1 MFKKIINFIV
11 ISFLVFNI
19 GITTVKADEKNT
31 SENVETEEN
40 IEEIDKA
47 KEDIDNNQTIEN
59 FYKYV
64 NGLNLDKELIGDVS
78 VKEYVS
84 NFLKSGEGD
93 ISFSSI
99 VKTLINYSLREVNV
113 IIKLLMSVLIIAI
126 IGALMKNLQE
136 AFKNNSLSNVAFFA
150 CYSVMMML
158 LTSSFIVALG
168 IAKDVLQNLM
178 DFMAVMMPVLVFL
191 IGTSGG
197 AVTALTLD
205 PIVLILVSTI
215 PQIYM
220 YGIFPLIL
228 GYFVLQFVNNISE
241 TYKIDN
247 LCKLIKQ
254 IAMWLQG
261 IVLTVFVALIAIRG
275 ITSSTIDAVTL
286 KTAKFAIDNF
296 IPIVGKAFSDAITTI
311 AGYSLLL
318 KSAIS
323 SVGLIVVIGII
334 VYPIIKLVIMIFSYR
349 IVAALVEPV
358 ADKRMVNSI
367 SSVGDSMTMLFSAVV
382 SVSVIFFI
390 VIAIMASAGKFIV
403 GG

>member
-11 ISFLVFNI
+11 ISFFVFNI

-93 ISFSSI
+93 IGFSSI

-113 IIKLLMSVLIIAI
+113 TIKLLMSVLIIAI

>member
-1 MFKKIINFIV
+1 MFKKIINLIL
-11 ISFLVFNI
+11 ISFLILNFNASR
-19 GITTVKADEKNT
+19 VEANEKERQNNKQVEEQ
-31 SENVETEEN
+31 SEELN
-40 IEEIDKA
+40 KA
-47 KEDIDNNQTIEN
+47 KEDIENNSTIEE
-59 FYKYV
+59 FYNYV
-64 NGLNLDKELIGDVS
+64 NGLNLDSELIGNIS
-78 VKEYVS
+78 VKEYVQ
-84 NFLKSGEGD
+84 NFLTNGEGT
-93 ISFSSI
+93 ISFGAI

-113 IIKLLMSVLIIAI
+113 TIKLLMSVLIIAI
-126 IGALMKNLQE
+126 IGALMRNLQD

-158 LTSSFIVALG
+158 LTSSFLVALG

-191 IGTSGG
+191 IGTAGG

-205 PIVLILVSTI
+205 PIVLMLVSLT

-220 YGIFPLIL
+220 YVIFPLIL
-228 GYFVLQFVNNISE
+228 AYFVLQFVNNISE
-241 TYKIDN
+241 TYKIDK

-261 IVLTVFVALIAIRG
+261 GVLTIFVALIAIRG

-296 IPIVGKAFSDAITTI
+296 IPIVGKAFSDAISTI

-323 SVGLIVVIGII
+323 SVGLIVVIGIL
-334 VYPIIKLVIMIFSYR
+334 VYPLIKLIVMIFSYR

-367 SSVGDSMTMLFSAVV
+367 SSVGDSMTMLFSAVL

>member
-1 MFKKIINFIV
+1 MFKKIINLIL
-11 ISFLVFNI
+11 ISFLILNFNASR
-19 GITTVKADEKNT
+19 VEANEKERQNNKQVEEQ
-31 SENVETEEN
+31 SEELN
-40 IEEIDKA
+40 KA
-47 KEDIDNNQTIEN
+47 KEDIENNSTIEE
-59 FYKYV
+59 FYNYV
-64 NGLNLDKELIGDVS
+64 NGLNLDSELIGNIS
-78 VKEYVS
+78 VKEYVQ
-84 NFLKSGEGD
+84 NFLTNGEGT
-93 ISFSSI
+93 ISFGAI

-113 IIKLLMSVLIIAI
+113 TIKLLMSVLIIAI
-126 IGALMKNLQE
+126 IGALMRNLQD

-158 LTSSFIVALG
+158 LTSSFLVALG

-191 IGTSGG
+191 IGTAGG

-205 PIVLILVSTI
+205 PIVLMLVSLT

-220 YGIFPLIL
+220 YVIFPLIL

-241 TYKIDN
+241 TYKIDK

-261 IVLTVFVALIAIRG
+261 GVLTIFVALIAIRG

-296 IPIVGKAFSDAITTI
+296 IPIVGKAFSDAISTI

-323 SVGLIVVIGII
+323 SVGLIVVIGIL
-334 VYPIIKLVIMIFSYR
+334 VYPLIKLIVMIFSYR

-367 SSVGDSMTMLFSAVV
+367 SSVGDSMTMLFSAVL

>member
-1 MFKKIINFIV
+1 MFKKIINLIL
-11 ISFLVFNI
+11 ISFLILNFNASR
-19 GITTVKADEKNT
+19 VEANEKERQNNKQVEEQ
-31 SENVETEEN
+31 SEELN
-40 IEEIDKA
+40 KA
-47 KEDIDNNQTIEN
+47 KEDIENNSTIEE
-59 FYKYV
+59 FYDYV
-64 NGLNLDKELIGDVS
+64 NGLNLDSELIGDIS
-78 VKEYVS
+78 VKEYVQ
-84 NFLKSGEGD
+84 NFLSNGEGT
-93 ISFSSI
+93 ISFGAI

-113 IIKLLMSVLIIAI
+113 TIKLLMSVLIIAI
-126 IGALMKNLQE
+126 IGALMKNLQD

-158 LTSSFIVALG
+158 LTSSFLVALG

-191 IGTSGG
+191 IGTAGG

-205 PIVLILVSTI
+205 PLVLMLVSLT
-215 PQIYM
+215 PQVYM
-220 YGIFPLIL
+220 YVIFPLIL

-241 TYKIDN
+241 TYKIDK

-254 IAMWLQG
+254 TAMWIQG
-261 IVLTVFVALIAIRG
+261 GVLTIFVALIAIRG

-296 IPIVGKAFSDAITTI
+296 IPIVGKAFSDAISTI

-323 SVGLIVVIGII
+323 SVGLIVVIGIL
-334 VYPIIKLVIMIFSYR
+334 VYPLIKLIVMIFSYR

-367 SSVGDSMTMLFSAVV
+367 SSVGDSMTMLFSAVL

>member
-1 MFKKIINFIV
+1 MFKKIINLIL
-11 ISFLVFNI
+11 ISFLILNFNASR
-19 GITTVKADEKNT
+19 VEANEKERQNNKQVEEQ
-31 SENVETEEN
+31 SEELN
-40 IEEIDKA
+40 KA
-47 KEDIDNNQTIEN
+47 KEDIENNSTIEE
-59 FYKYV
+59 FYDYV
-64 NGLNLDKELIGDVS
+64 NGLNLDSELIGDIS
-78 VKEYVS
+78 VKEYVQ
-84 NFLKSGEGD
+84 NFLSNGEGT
-93 ISFSSI
+93 ISFGAV
-99 VKTLINYSLREVNV
+99 VKTLINYSLREINV
-113 IIKLLMSVLIIAI
+113 TIKLLMSVLIIAI
-126 IGALMKNLQE
+126 IGALMKNLQD

-158 LTSSFIVALG
+158 LTSSFLVALG

-191 IGTSGG
+191 IGTAGG

-205 PIVLILVSTI
+205 PIVLMLVSLT

-220 YGIFPLIL
+220 YVIFPLIL

-241 TYKIDN
+241 TYKIDK

-261 IVLTVFVALIAIRG
+261 GVLTIFVALIAIRG

-296 IPIVGKAFSDAITTI
+296 IPIVGKAFSDAISTI

-323 SVGLIVVIGII
+323 SVGLIVVIGIL
-334 VYPIIKLVIMIFSYR
+334 VYPLIKLIVMIFSYR

-367 SSVGDSMTMLFSAVV
+367 SSVGDSMTMLFSAVL

>member
-1 MFKKIINFIV
+1 MRKKDKMINRW
-11 ISFLVFNI
+11 
-19 GITTVKADEKNT
+19 KN
-31 SENVETEEN
+31 NAKRLN
-40 IEEIDKA
+40 KA
-47 KEDIDNNQTIEN
+47 KEDIENNSTIEE
-59 FYKYV
+59 FYNYV
-64 NGLNLDKELIGDVS
+64 NGLNLDSELIGNIS
-78 VKEYVS
+78 VKEYVQ
-84 NFLKSGEGD
+84 NFLTNGEGT
-93 ISFSSI
+93 ISFGAI

-113 IIKLLMSVLIIAI
+113 TIKLLMSVLIIAI
-126 IGALMKNLQE
+126 IGALMRNLQD
-136 AFKNNSLSNVAFFA
+136 AFKSNSLSNVAFFA

-158 LTSSFIVALG
+158 LTSSFLVALG

-191 IGTSGG
+191 IGTAGG

-205 PIVLILVSTI
+205 PIVLMLVSLT

-220 YGIFPLIL
+220 YVIFPLIL
-228 GYFVLQFVNNISE
+228 AYFVLQFVNNISE
-241 TYKIDN
+241 TYKIDK

-261 IVLTVFVALIAIRG
+261 GVLTIFVALIAIRG

-296 IPIVGKAFSDAITTI
+296 IPIVGKAFSDAISTI

-323 SVGLIVVIGII
+323 SVGLIIVIGIL
-334 VYPIIKLVIMIFSYR
+334 VYPLIKLIVMIFSYR

-367 SSVGDSMTMLFSAVV
+367 SSVGDSMTMLFSAVL

>member
-1 MFKKIINFIV
+1 
-11 ISFLVFNI
+11 
-19 GITTVKADEKNT
+19 
-31 SENVETEEN
+31 
-40 IEEIDKA
+40 
-47 KEDIDNNQTIEN
+47 
-59 FYKYV
+59 
-64 NGLNLDKELIGDVS
+64 
-78 VKEYVS
+78 
-84 NFLKSGEGD
+84 
-93 ISFSSI
+93 
-99 VKTLINYSLREVNV
+99 
-113 IIKLLMSVLIIAI
+113 
-126 IGALMKNLQE
+126 
-136 AFKNNSLSNVAFFA
+136 
-150 CYSVMMML
+150 MMML
-158 LTSSFIVALG
+158 LTSSFLVALG

-191 IGTSGG
+191 IGTAGG

-205 PIVLILVSTI
+205 PIVLMLVSLT

-220 YGIFPLIL
+220 YVIFPLIL
-228 GYFVLQFVNNISE
+228 AYFVLQFVNNISE
-241 TYKIDN
+241 TYKIDK

-261 IVLTVFVALIAIRG
+261 GVLTIFVALIAIRG

-296 IPIVGKAFSDAITTI
+296 IPIVGKAFSDAISTI

-323 SVGLIVVIGII
+323 SVGLIIVIGIL
-334 VYPIIKLVIMIFSYR
+334 VYPLINLIVMIFSYR
-349 IVAALVEPV
+349 IVAPLVEPV

-367 SSVGDSMTMLFSAVV
+367 SSVGDSMTMLFSAVL

>member
-1 MFKKIINFIV
+1 MFKKIINLIL
-11 ISFLVFNI
+11 ISFLILNFNASR
-19 GITTVKADEKNT
+19 VEANEKERQNNKQVEEQ
-31 SENVETEEN
+31 SEELN
-40 IEEIDKA
+40 KA
-47 KEDIDNNQTIEN
+47 KEDIENNSTIEE
-59 FYKYV
+59 FYNYV
-64 NGLNLDKELIGDVS
+64 NGLNLDSELIGDIS
-78 VKEYVS
+78 VKEYVQ
-84 NFLKSGEGD
+84 NFLANGEGT
-93 ISFSSI
+93 ISFGAV
-99 VKTLINYSLREVNV
+99 VKTLINYSLREINV
-113 IIKLLMSVLIIAI
+113 TIKLLMSVLIIAI
-126 IGALMKNLQE
+126 IGALMKNLQD

-158 LTSSFIVALG
+158 LTSSFLVALG

-191 IGTSGG
+191 IGTAGG

-205 PIVLILVSTI
+205 PIVLMLVSLT

-220 YGIFPLIL
+220 YVIFPLIL

-241 TYKIDN
+241 TYKIDK

-261 IVLTVFVALIAIRG
+261 GVLTIFVALIAIRG

-296 IPIVGKAFSDAITTI
+296 IPIVGKAFSDAISTI

-323 SVGLIVVIGII
+323 SVGLIVVIGIL
-334 VYPIIKLVIMIFSYR
+334 VYPLIKLIVMIFSYR

-367 SSVGDSMTMLFSAVV
+367 SSVGDSMTMLFSAVL

>member
-1 MFKKIINFIV
+1 MFKKIINLIL
-11 ISFLVFNI
+11 ISFLILNFNASR
-19 GITTVKADEKNT
+19 VEANEKERQNNKQVEEQ
-31 SENVETEEN
+31 SEELN
-40 IEEIDKA
+40 KA
-47 KEDIDNNQTIEN
+47 KEDIENNSTIEE
-59 FYKYV
+59 FYNYV
-64 NGLNLDKELIGDVS
+64 NGLNLDSELIGNIS
-78 VKEYVS
+78 VKEYVQ
-84 NFLKSGEGD
+84 NFLTNGEGT
-93 ISFSSI
+93 ISFGAI

-113 IIKLLMSVLIIAI
+113 TIKLLMSVLIIAI
-126 IGALMKNLQE
+126 IGALMRNLQD

-158 LTSSFIVALG
+158 LTSSFLVALG

-191 IGTSGG
+191 IGTAGG

-205 PIVLILVSTI
+205 PIVLMLVSLT

-220 YGIFPLIL
+220 YVIFPLIL
-228 GYFVLQFVNNISE
+228 AYFVLQFVNNISE
-241 TYKIDN
+241 TYKIDK

-261 IVLTVFVALIAIRG
+261 GVLTIFVALIAIRG

-296 IPIVGKAFSDAITTI
+296 IPIVGKAFSDAISTI

-323 SVGLIVVIGII
+323 SVGLIVVIGIL
-334 VYPIIKLVIMIFSYR
+334 VYPLIKLIVMIFSYR
-349 IVAALVEPV
+349 IVAALIEPV

-367 SSVGDSMTMLFSAVV
+367 SSVGDSMTMLFSAVL

>member
-1 MFKKIINFIV
+1 MFKKIINLIL
-11 ISFLVFNI
+11 ISFLILNFNASR
-19 GITTVKADEKNT
+19 VEANEKERQNNKQVEEQ
-31 SENVETEEN
+31 SEELN
-40 IEEIDKA
+40 KA
-47 KEDIDNNQTIEN
+47 KEDIENNSTIEE
-59 FYKYV
+59 FYNYV
-64 NGLNLDKELIGDVS
+64 NGLNLDSELIGNIS
-78 VKEYVS
+78 VKEYVQ
-84 NFLKSGEGD
+84 NFLTNGEGT
-93 ISFSSI
+93 ISFGAI

-113 IIKLLMSVLIIAI
+113 TIKLLMSVLIIAI
-126 IGALMKNLQE
+126 IGALMRNLQD
-136 AFKNNSLSNVAFFA
+136 AFKSNSLSNVAFFA

-158 LTSSFIVALG
+158 LTSSFLVALG

-191 IGTSGG
+191 IGTAGG

-205 PIVLILVSTI
+205 PIVLMLVSLT

-220 YGIFPLIL
+220 YVIFPLIL
-228 GYFVLQFVNNISE
+228 AYFVLQFVNNISE
-241 TYKIDN
+241 TYKIDK

-261 IVLTVFVALIAIRG
+261 GVLTIFVALIAIRG

-296 IPIVGKAFSDAITTI
+296 IPIVGKAFSDAISTI

-323 SVGLIVVIGII
+323 SVGLIIVIGIL
-334 VYPIIKLVIMIFSYR
+334 VYPLIKLIVMIFSYR

-367 SSVGDSMTMLFSAVV
+367 SSVGDSMTMLFSAVL